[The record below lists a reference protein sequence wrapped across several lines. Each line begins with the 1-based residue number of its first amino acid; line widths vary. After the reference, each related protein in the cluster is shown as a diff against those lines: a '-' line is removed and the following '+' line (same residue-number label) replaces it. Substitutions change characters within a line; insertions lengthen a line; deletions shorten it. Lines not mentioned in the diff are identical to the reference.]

1 MRGTWSTIILMTIS
15 LGFGNSAWAQIDV
28 KARLDSAAMLIG
40 DPNRIVVSLEG
51 SVGTATVD
59 WSVLDTIEQLVILG
73 EATEQQVAQTRQYA
87 LPFSVYDSVGLLLP
101 NLPVYLPGETLYTN
115 DLALLVEFPPQDSLL
130 HPYRGIRTE
139 GARLSD
145 YLHWFILLGLVLLGA
160 AVLYYLYRRR
170 QNDDM
175 PSAPVTAPDPAHV
188 IAFAQLEALR
198 QNPPAEDKSYYSD
211 LDRIFRTYLENRYR
225 IPALERTSG
234 EIIQLLSD
242 VELPQGFDLT
252 ELLNQVDLV
261 KFAKAKLPDDRRNT
275 AWMNVH
281 AFVAATK
288 QLPVEPQI
296 PDEHAG

>member
-1 MRGTWSTIILMTIS
+1 
-15 LGFGNSAWAQIDV
+15 
-28 KARLDSAAMLIG
+28 MLIG

-51 SVGTATVD
+51 STAKATVD
-59 WSVLDTIEQLVILG
+59 WSVLDTIDELVILG
-73 EATEQQVAQTRQYA
+73 EATEEQLARTQQFA

-101 NLPVYLPGETLYTN
+101 YLPVYLPGETLYTN
-115 DLALLVEFPPQDSLL
+115 DLALLVDYPPQDSLL

-139 GARLSD
+139 GAKLSD
-145 YLHWFILLGLVLLGA
+145 YLLWIIVMGLALLA
-160 AVLYYLYRRR
+160 TAILYYVYRRR
-170 QNDDM
+170 QLSDL
-175 PSAPVTAPDPAHV
+175 PPAPAAPPDPAHI

-211 LDRIFRTYLENRYR
+211 LDRIFRTYLENRYS

-234 EIIQLLSD
+234 EIIQLLAG

-252 ELLNQVDLV
+252 ELLSQVDMV

-281 AFVAATK
+281 AFVEATK
-288 QLPVEPQI
+288 ALPVEPQI